1 MAAAGGGAAE
11 LAPKEASLFKNV
23 VVRRRHDLPPNWWI
37 AHALNTPAFALG
49 CVQKYYEDKQYKKG
63 LKDADKILRSPLF
76 CQHGET
82 LAMKGLIL
90 SCMDR
95 KEEGYDFARRGLR
108 SNLRS
113 HVCWHV
119 FGLMHRS
126 DRNYPEAIKSYL
138 QALRIDKVTAPLCLA
153 GFSSAAFDPPMV
165 PCACTG

>member
-23 VVRRRHDLPPNWWI
+23 VVRRRPELPLDWWI
-37 AHALNTPAFALG
+37 APTLNTPACMLG
-49 CVQKYYEDKQYKKG
+49 CVQKYYEEKQYKKG
-63 LKDADKILRSPLF
+63 LKDADKILRSPKF
-76 CQHGET
+76 CEHGET

-95 KEEGYDFARRGLR
+95 KEEGYDYARRGLR

-138 QALRIDKVTAPLCLA
+138 QALRIDKVTAPRCLA
-153 GFSSAAFDPPMV
+153 VQSCAAFDPPV
-165 PCACTG
+165 VRCDCTG